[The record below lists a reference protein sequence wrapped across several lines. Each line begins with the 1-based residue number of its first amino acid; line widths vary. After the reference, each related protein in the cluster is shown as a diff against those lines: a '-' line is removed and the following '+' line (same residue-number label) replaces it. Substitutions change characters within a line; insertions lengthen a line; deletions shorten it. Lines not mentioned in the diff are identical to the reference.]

1 LCLRWGVRLAYSWSG
16 RSFPAA
22 RGARLPRG
30 TPHSVTLATSH
41 IPAMSPTTAEMNA
54 RKIVEILSI
63 KVDKL
68 HRVNYD

>member
-1 LCLRWGVRLAYSWSG
+1 MVGTQLPG
-16 RSFPAA
+16 R
-22 RGARLPRG
+22 PRCPLTAG